1 MAKKSL
7 TALRYELRNKEFKKF
22 FDFAKANFDDCMQIK
37 SNILT
42 YPVWDDD
49 GNEYFIT
56 ATISVKVGSRD
67 DNEAFDGYAEA
78 ESFKMKTAEKA
89 EKARK
94 AAEKKAEKIRK
105 DEERRAKAKAAK
117 EEREKEEKK
126 NWAGN
131 RSFSFN
137 V

>member
-7 TALRYELRNKEFKKF
+7 TALRNELRSKEFKKF

-42 YPVWDDD
+42 YPVCDED
-49 GNEYFIT
+49 GNEHFIT

-67 DNEAFDGYAEA
+67 DNEPFDGYAEA
-78 ESFKMKTAEKA
+78 ESFKMIIAENEEKA
-89 EKARK
+89 KE
-94 AAEKKAEKIRK
+94 AAEKKAEKIKK

-117 EEREKEEKK
+117 KEREKKEKE
-126 NWAGN
+126 N
-131 RSFSFN
+131 
-137 V
+137 

>member
-7 TALRYELRNKEFKKF
+7 TALRNELRSKEFKKF

-42 YPVWDDD
+42 YPVCDDD

-89 EKARK
+89 EKARQ
-94 AAEKKAEKIRK
+94 AAEKIAEKIRH

-126 NWAGN
+126 N
-131 RSFSFN
+131 
-137 V
+137 